1 MGSGDVGR
9 PVGGIPRETTDPT
22 VTRFAFMSLGTFMA
36 GYDLLLAGGRVV
48 DPSQDL
54 DTIADVAFADGK
66 VAAIGPNLS
75 RDGVSDVRDVSGRLV
90 TPGLIDLHT
99 HVYWGGTSIG
109 VDPTDYA
116 RRCGTTTMIDAGTA
130 GAGNFA
136 GFRAHIIEPSEP
148 RVLAYL
154 NISFPGIYAFS
165 DVVMVG
171 EAEDL
176 RLLHPRACLNV
187 ANLNKDLLVGIK
199 VRVGARAS
207 GAMGHAPLDIAIEVA
222 EEAGL
227 PVMCHLDSPP
237 PSRSEVISRLRP
249 GDVITHCFRPF
260 PASPARGDGQIRE
273 EILEA
278 RERGVIFDIGHG
290 MGSFGFATAEA
301 MLAGGFL
308 PDAIS
313 SDVHSLSI
321 LGPAYDQLV
330 TLSKFLYLGMELKD
344 IIAASTTGP
353 ARAIRRPELGTLK
366 PGSIGDAT
374 ILEIAKTEVTFT
386 DALGETRTG
395 NKSFA
400 LSGVV
405 LGGSWWHDAE

>member
-1 MGSGDVGR
+1 M
-9 PVGGIPRETTDPT
+9 P
-22 VTRFAFMSLGTFMA
+22 
-36 GYDLLLAGGRVV
+36 DLDLILAGGRVL

-54 DTIADVAFADGK
+54 DTVADVGFSGGK
-66 VAAIGPNLS
+66 VAEIGPNLS
-75 RDGVSDVRDVSGRLV
+75 RDGADVRDVSGKLV

-136 GFRAHIIEPSEP
+136 GFRAHVIEPCEP
-148 RVLAYL
+148 RILAYL
-154 NISFPGIYAFS
+154 NVSFAGIFAFS
-165 DVVMVG
+165 DTVMVG
-171 EAEDL
+171 ESEDV
-176 RLLHPRACLNV
+176 RLLHPRACLHV

-207 GAMGHAPLDIAIEVA
+207 GSMGYAPLDIAIEVA
-222 EEAGL
+222 EEANL
-227 PVMCHLDSPP
+227 PVMCHLDWPP
-237 PSRSEVISRLRP
+237 PSRRDVVSRLRP
-249 GDVITHCFRPF
+249 GDVLTHCFRPF
-260 PASPARGDGQIRE
+260 PASPARGDGRVRE

-301 MLAGGFL
+301 MLEAGFM

-330 TLSKFLYLGMELKD
+330 TLSKFLHLGMEIKD
-344 IIAASTTGP
+344 IIAATTSGP
-353 ARAIRRPELGTLK
+353 ARAIRRPDLGTLA
-366 PGSIGDAT
+366 PGAIGDAT
-374 ILEIAKTEVTFT
+374 IMEIVDGPVDFKDSLGVTQ
-386 DALGETRTG
+386 RG

-405 LGGSWWHDAE
+405 LGGKWWHSPE

>member
-1 MGSGDVGR
+1 MPS
-9 PVGGIPRETTDPT
+9 
-22 VTRFAFMSLGTFMA
+22 A
-36 GYDLLLAGGRVV
+36 DLLLTGGRVV

-66 VAAIGPNLS
+66 VTAIGPNLA
-75 RDGVSDVRDVSGRLV
+75 REGVTDIRDVSGKLV

-136 GFRAHIIEPSEP
+136 GFRAHVIEPCEP
-148 RVLAYL
+148 RILAYL
-154 NISFPGIYAFS
+154 NVSFAGIFAFS
-165 DVVMVG
+165 DTVMVG
-171 EAEDL
+171 ESEDV
-176 RLLHPRACLNV
+176 RLLHPRACLHV

-207 GAMGHAPLDIAIEVA
+207 GSMGYAPLDIAIEVA
-222 EEAGL
+222 EEADL
-227 PVMCHLDSPP
+227 PVMCHLDWPP
-237 PSRSEVISRLRP
+237 PSRRDVVSRLRP
-249 GDVITHCFRPF
+249 GDVLTHCFRPF
-260 PASPARGDGQIRE
+260 PAAPARGDGQVRE

-301 MLAGGFL
+301 MLEAGFM

-330 TLSKFLYLGMELKD
+330 TLSKFLHLGMEVKD
-344 IIAASTTGP
+344 IIAASTSGP
-353 ARAIRRPELGTLK
+353 ARAIRRPDLGTLK

-374 ILEIAKTEVTFT
+374 VMEISDAPVSFT
-386 DALGETRTG
+386 DSLGETRAG
-395 NKSFA
+395 DRSFT

-405 LGGSWWHDAE
+405 LGGKWWHEAG